1 MTILFIHLCR
11 INLSTSCHH
20 MLSRQ
25 NEKKI
30 ENPARFFNY
39 SLSVQNNFATWF
51 RNAMLTTRVALA
63 LFVADSR
70 GFLSLTPFAKFALLG
85 TAVAIICV
93 STYEYHVNRRRFND
107 LIPMKYRRDVLPYYT
122 IFGVITSVALFEL
135 LMECLWANL

>member
-1 MTILFIHLCR
+1 
-11 INLSTSCHH
+11 

-25 NEKKI
+25 NDKL

-70 GFLSLTPFAKFALLG
+70 GFLSLSPFAKIALLG
-85 TAVAIICV
+85 TAVALMVV
-93 STYEYHVNRRRFND
+93 STYEYHVNRLRFKE
-107 LIPMKYRRDVLPYYT
+107 LIPTKYRRDVLPYYT
-122 IFGVITSVALFEL
+122 IFGVITSVTLFEL
-135 LMECLWANL
+135 FIECCLWGNLSK